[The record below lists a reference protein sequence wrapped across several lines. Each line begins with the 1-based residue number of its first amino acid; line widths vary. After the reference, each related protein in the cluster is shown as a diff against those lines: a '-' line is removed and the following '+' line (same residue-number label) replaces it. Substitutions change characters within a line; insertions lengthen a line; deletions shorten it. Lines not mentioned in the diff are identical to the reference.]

1 MKCCVCRA
9 TLLDAQAFGYL
20 ALLLNAPL
28 LNVGLQNHLKAC
40 RNLVQFCQR
49 ILNVHF
55 PLSPEGMQISI
66 LKLYA
71 TYKFFV

>member
-1 MKCCVCRA
+1 MCCVCRA

-49 ILNVHF
+49 ILNAHF
-55 PLSPEGMQISI
+55 PLSPEGMQITI
-66 LKLYA
+66 LKEF
-71 TYKFFV
+71 TISQFFL